1 MFLPFPP
8 RGRTEGCTRTSG
20 VDAGGFAVPVAVT
33 VAVAT
38 AVDVVVA
45 VAVAVAVVVAVA
57 VAAVP
62 VAVSVAVVVGSGF
75 GSGLFFCV
83 EHATSIA
90 GESIAAL
97 ITERTTSLI
106 GERPWYPMASI
117 LPHQPTSES
126 RRFGT
131 PPSDF
136 FCQSTNGST
145 SA

>member
-8 RGRTEGCTRTSG
+8 RGRTEGCTSTSG
-20 VDAGGFAVPVAVT
+20 VEAGGFAVPVAVT

-38 AVDVVVA
+38 VVVVVVVA
-45 VAVAVAVVVAVA
+45 VAVAVTVAVP
-57 VAAVP
+57 VA

-97 ITERTTSLI
+97 MTERTTSLI
-106 GERPWYPMASI
+106 GERPWYPMAFDS
-117 LPHQPTSES
+117 SA
-126 RRFGT
+126 
-131 PPSDF
+131 
-136 FCQSTNGST
+136 STDEL
-145 SA
+145 

>member
-20 VDAGGFAVPVAVT
+20 VEAGGFAVPVAV
-33 VAVAT
+33 VVAT

-45 VAVAVAVVVAVA
+45 VAVAVVVVVVVAVA
-57 VAAVP
+57 VTVAVP
-62 VAVSVAVVVGSGF
+62 VAVSVAVAVGSGF

-97 ITERTTSLI
+97 MTDRTTSLI
-106 GERPWYPMASI
+106 GERPMV
-117 LPHQPTSES
+117 PHGV
-126 RRFGT
+126 RF
-131 PPSDF
+131 
-136 FCQSTNGST
+136 
-145 SA
+145 

>member
-8 RGRTEGCTRTSG
+8 RGRTEGWTITSG
-20 VDAGGFAVPVAVT
+20 VDAGGFAVV

-38 AVDVVVA
+38 AVDVA
-45 VAVAVAVVVAVA
+45 VAVVVVVVVVAVA
-57 VAAVP
+57 VGVTVAVP

-117 LPHQPTSES
+117 LTHQPTSCN
-126 RRFGT
+126 RRFGA
-131 PPSDF
+131 PSSF
-136 FCQSTNGST
+136 VHATNGST

>member
-8 RGRTEGCTRTSG
+8 RGRTEGCTSTSG
-20 VDAGGFAVPVAVT
+20 VEAGGFAVV

-38 AVDVVVA
+38 AVEVVVAVAVAVVVVVA
-45 VAVAVAVVVAVA
+45 VAVAVAVPVAVA
-57 VAAVP
+57 V
-62 VAVSVAVVVGSGF
+62 SVVVGSGF

-106 GERPWYPMASI
+106 GERPWYPMGSI

-126 RRFGT
+126 RRFGG
-131 PPSDF
+131 PSF
-136 FCQSTNGST
+136 HSTNGST